1 MNDRSYTTSPQQD
14 SLSERDAERDTLRD
28 PAYDRSATGIAT
40 GDEALSPAMGMQDS
54 SGGTAMTSTGAA
66 SLLSEDKAT
75 SYRERW
81 SSIQGAFVD
90 EPRDAV
96 RQADGLVSDVIQELS
111 QRFAQERQGLE
122 GQWSGGSE
130 ASTEDLRMAL
140 RHYRDFFQ
148 RLLAA

>member
-1 MNDRSYTTSPQQD
+1 MNDLRTSSKPD
-14 SLSERDAERDTLRD
+14 IDPKFSPTAESLSA
-28 PAYDRSATGIAT
+28 
-40 GDEALSPAMGMQDS
+40 GDEALTPAMGSTEPHGAPTMPSTQSMD
-54 SGGTAMTSTGAA
+54 GTSTGATGLLA
-66 SLLSEDKAT
+66 SDTAS
-75 SYRERW
+75 SYRDRW
-81 SSIQGAFVD
+81 TNIQSAFVD
-90 EPRDAV
+90 EPKDAV

-122 GQWSGGSE
+122 GQWDGGTE